1 MKSNKIKVLVFID
14 WFLPGFK
21 AGGPT
26 RSLANMID
34 FLHDEIDF
42 YVVTRSTDYLQAE
55 SYKNVEVNKWT
66 KNCNS
71 NIYYISPDN
80 LSYSTIKNIIKST
93 DCDMIYINGVYSYYF
108 SILPVLFSKN
118 KKRLVAARG
127 MLAKTAIEIKSTK
140 KSLFLKLAKTL
151 GWYKNVIFHSTNVN
165 ELQDIK
171 NVFSNNEVL
180 IAPNFPKKIS
190 LKNFVQ
196 KPKQSGELRLFS
208 LARIAPEKN
217 LLFALQTLQNSKQ
230 TISFDIF
237 GSVYNQEYWQQCLK
251 VITNLPSNIKVN
263 YKNEIEPEKVNEVI
277 SNYHFLYLPTLGEN
291 FGHSIFE
298 SFTAGVPVII
308 SDKTPWRNLEEKKCG
323 FDLPLET
330 ESKFT
335 EVIDK
340 LALQSQDEYNLF
352 SQGALVFANEFI
364 NNKEIKQQNLNLF
377 YHLLT

>member
-14 WFLPGFK
+14 WFLPGYK

-42 YVVTRSTDYLQAE
+42 YVVTRSTDYLQTE
-55 SYKNVEVNKWT
+55 SYKNIEVNKWT
-66 KNCNS
+66 KNFNA
-71 NIYYISPDN
+71 NIYYISPDK
-80 LSYSTIKNIIKST
+80 LSYSTIKQLIKNT
-93 DCDMIYINGVYSYYF
+93 DCDVLYINGVYSFYF
-108 SILPVLFSKN
+108 SILPVLFSKG

-140 KSLFLKLAKTL
+140 KSLFLQFAKFW
-151 GWYKNVIFHSTNVN
+151 GWYKNVFFHATNSN

-171 NVFSNNEVL
+171 NIFSDNEIL

-190 LKNFVQ
+190 FKNFDQ
-196 KPKQSGELRLFS
+196 KPKQPGELRLFS

-217 LLFALQTLQNSKQ
+217 LLFALQTLQNCKQ

-237 GSVYNQEYWQQCLK
+237 GSVYNQEYWQQCLNIIK
-251 VITNLPSNIKVN
+251 NLPANIKVN

-308 SDKTPWRNLEEKKCG
+308 SDKTPWRNLEVRKCG
-323 FDLPLET
+323 FDLPLES

-335 EVIDK
+335 ELIDK

-352 SQGALVFANEFI
+352 SQGALDFANEFI

>member
-1 MKSNKIKVLVFID
+1 MRSNKIKVLVFID
-14 WFLPGFK
+14 WFLPGYK

-42 YVVTRSTDYLQAE
+42 YLVTRSTDYLQTE

-66 KNCNS
+66 ENFNA
-71 NIYYISPDN
+71 NIYYISPDK
-80 LSYSTIKNIIKST
+80 LSYSTIKHLIKNT
-93 DCDMIYINGVYSYYF
+93 DCDVVYINGVYSFYF

-118 KKRLVAARG
+118 KKRLVATRG

-140 KSLFLKLAKTL
+140 KSLFLQLAKTL

-171 NVFSNNEVL
+171 NVLPNNEVL

-196 KPKQSGELRLFS
+196 KPKQSDELRLFS

-217 LLFALQTLQNSKQ
+217 LLLALQTLRNCKQ
-230 TISFDIF
+230 TIYFDIF
-237 GSVYNQEYWQQCLK
+237 GSVYNQDYWQQCLDSIK
-251 VITNLPSNIKVN
+251 NLPANIKVN

-323 FDLPLET
+323 FDFSLDNEL
-330 ESKFT
+330 KFV

-340 LALQSQDEYNLF
+340 LALMSQEEYDLYSKN
-352 SQGALVFANEFI
+352 ALALANEFI